1 MAEATAAI
9 LTALQL
15 LGQALATEIVKE
27 VHSHASEI
35 SSTFS
40 NLEVRMKK
48 IRSEFQVM
56 QSFLDQMEIH
66 DQSNDQSNMPMMTW
80 LVEVQKVAE
89 RIKGILDEFKHL
101 VGTQKFGGKRF
112 FVKSLFKEPSA
123 LVALKEIVKRLA
135 CEEECLE
142 HLRKIKERWVPVTR
156 AEVGTSTNDVNQRP
170 VREAVFSY
178 STDEPDLVGI
188 DENKTK
194 LTNLI
199 NSKESHLS
207 LISVWGMGGI
217 GKTTLVTS
225 VFNREREH
233 FSCNAQICISQ
244 NYKAE
249 QVLRNLIYEICN
261 SEERNQI
268 KTDNMELRG
277 LKEAL
282 RGLLRQRKYLIVLDD
297 AWDQNSYQGLRDVFV
312 DSNQGSR
319 IIITTRNAD
328 VASLAKESYRL
339 ELKPLPVGE
348 SWKIFSRKAFQF
360 ERNHV
365 CPPPLVK
372 WAKNI
377 VSKCNGLPLAL
388 VSLGSILSTCAKTK
402 SEWKRVHDEL
412 SCELQNNLNLD
423 QLRSVL
429 ILSFNYLPKHLKNC
443 FLYCC
448 MFPED
453 YLFARKKLIRL
464 WIAEE
469 FVEQRGASTLEETA
483 EGYLSELINRSMLQ
497 VVKKNSFGRVKRCR
511 MHDTLRELATSLC
524 MKNNFCLLY
533 EGRESINR
541 DMHVSRLSIIKS
553 GNKIC
558 YQVPPQQLR
567 TLMSFDHSIV
577 QSPLEATEILKFT
590 YLTVLSLENLSIES
604 VPDKIGNLFNLH
616 YLGLRNTKVKL
627 LPNSIEKLHN
637 LKTLDLMG
645 SEIRKLPDGIVK
657 LKKLRHLFA
666 ETLIDS
672 TCNLLRSRSG
682 IYIPNGIFYLKD
694 LQTLKAVESNSTVVK
709 ELGNLTQL
717 RSFRIWNVKE
727 NESTELCRSLSKMS
741 SLSYLAI
748 NASHQHELL
757 QLRDLNLPRIQKLV
771 LHARLNEDMLKS
783 PLFQISGEGIQEL
796 WLGWSQLQH
805 DPLPAL
811 SHLKNLTFLAL
822 RKAYE
827 GQKLVFKAGWFPKLK
842 ILVLSQMPNLIQV
855 EMEQYTM
862 VSLEK
867 ILFRELN
874 QLVKF
879 PKGIERLFNLKC
891 MICKDVYFEG
901 FAKGTYKKYHF
912 ICQVV

>member
-1 MAEATAAI
+1 MAEAAAAI
-9 LTALQL
+9 VTALQL

-27 VHSHASEI
+27 AHSHASE
-35 SSTFS
+35 SFSTIS
-40 NLEVRMKK
+40 NLEVRIKK
-48 IRSEFQVM
+48 IRSELRVM

-66 DQSNDQSNMPMMTW
+66 DQSNMPMMTW
-80 LVEVQKVAE
+80 LVEVQEVAD
-89 RIKGILDEFKHL
+89 RIKGIGDEFIHL
-101 VGTQKFGGKRF
+101 VDTKKFGGKRF
-112 FVKSLFKEPSA
+112 FLKSLFKEPRS
-123 LVALKEIVKRLA
+123 LLALKEISIRLE
-135 CEEECLE
+135 CEEEGLK
-142 HLRKIKERWVPVTR
+142 HLGKIKERWVPVTR
-156 AEVGTSTNDVNQRP
+156 AELGSSTNDVNQRL
-170 VREAVFSY
+170 VRDAVFSY
-178 STDEPDLVGI
+178 FTDELDLVGI
-188 DENKTK
+188 DENKEK

-199 NSKESHLS
+199 NSKEPHLS

-233 FSCNAQICISQ
+233 FSCNAWICISQ
-244 NYKAE
+244 KYKAE
-249 QVLRNLIYEICN
+249 QVLRNLINEICN
-261 SEERNQI
+261 SEQKNQI
-268 KTDNMELRG
+268 KIDHMDLRG
-277 LKEAL
+277 LKETL
-282 RGLLRQRKYLIVLDD
+282 RGLLQQKKYLIVLDD
-297 AWDQNSYQGLRDVFV
+297 AWDQNSYQGIRDVFA

-328 VASLAKESYRL
+328 VASLAKEGNRL
-339 ELKPLPVGE
+339 ELKPLPVDE

-365 CPPPLVK
+365 CPPTLVK
-372 WAKNI
+372 WAKHI

-388 VSLGSILSTCAKTK
+388 VSLGSILSSCAKTE

-412 SCELQNNLNLD
+412 SWELQNNQNLD

-469 FVEQRGASTLEETA
+469 FVEQRGGSTLEETA
-483 EGYLSELINRSMLQ
+483 HGYLSELINRSMLQ
-497 VVKKNSFGRVKRCR
+497 VVKKNFSGRVKRCR

-524 MKNNFCLLY
+524 MKDNFCLLY
-533 EGRESINR
+533 EETESINR
-541 DMHVSRLSIIKS
+541 DMHVRRLSIIKS
-553 GNKIC
+553 GNKIF
-558 YQVPPQQLR
+558 YQVPLRQLR
-567 TLMSFDHSIV
+567 TLMSFDLSMV
-577 QSPLEATEILKFT
+577 QSPLVATEIPKFT
-590 YLTVLSLENLSIES
+590 CLTVLSLENLSIEH

-616 YLGLRNTKVKL
+616 YLGLRNTRVKL
-627 LPNSIEKLHN
+627 LPNSIEELHN
-637 LKTLDLMG
+637 LQTLDLMG

-666 ETLIDS
+666 EALIDNK
-672 TCNLLRSRSG
+672 CKLFRNRCG

-748 NASHQHELL
+748 NASHHNELL
-757 QLRDLNLPRIQKLV
+757 QLEDLKLPQIQKLV
-771 LHARLNEDMLKS
+771 LYARLNENMLKS
-783 PLFQISGEGIQEL
+783 PLFQISREGIQEL
-796 WLGWSQLQH
+796 WLGWSQLQN

-811 SHLKNLTFLAL
+811 SYLKNLTFLAL

-842 ILVLSQMPNLIQV
+842 ILVLSQMPDLIQV
-855 EMEQYTM
+855 KMEQGTM
-862 VSLEK
+862 VSLEQ

-879 PKGIERLFNLKC
+879 PKGIEHLMNLKW
-891 MICKDVYFEG
+891 MICRNVYFEG
-901 FAKGTYKKYHF
+901 FAKGTHKVYHF